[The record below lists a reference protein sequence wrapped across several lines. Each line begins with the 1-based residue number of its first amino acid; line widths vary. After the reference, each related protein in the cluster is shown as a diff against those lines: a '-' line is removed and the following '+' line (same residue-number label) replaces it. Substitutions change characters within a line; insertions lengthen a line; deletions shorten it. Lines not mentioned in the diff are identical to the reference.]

1 MRVLYAT
8 DSYHPKNDGVVRYI
22 DETSRLLADKHEVG
36 ILAPTFRSEDG
47 MQDPDW
53 VDVHRL
59 KSIDIDVHGYEFT
72 FPAYG
77 EAKKV
82 VLEYDLVFLQ
92 SIAPLGSISLF
103 AAKHNRRPLL
113 AFLHCIESVSMGAAY
128 GRLFTPW
135 KGLMDFYSQ
144 RLYMKCDSLLLES
157 RTVAHELERLG
168 IEEYQR
174 MPFGIDHARF
184 NPERQSEFDF
194 GLPDDKPIVVFAGRL
209 SYQKG
214 VDILV
219 EMIDGM
225 RDRVHFLV
233 VGDGPQ
239 RKYIEEKNASNMTY
253 VGGFV
258 DNIEDVFSSGD
269 MFLFIGNEYRRD
281 LTMICYEALASG
293 LPVLAPD
300 FGYDSIFV
308 SGKNCV
314 LKEREPKSL
323 MDGIEELLD
332 ESRRAEISRNA
343 VKSVRELTWPN
354 YVNRLDEIL
363 ETTREKFSR
372 GMG

>member
-1 MRVLYAT
+1 
-8 DSYHPKNDGVVRYI
+8 
-22 DETSRLLADKHEVG
+22 
-36 ILAPTFRSEDG
+36 
-47 MQDPDW
+47 
-53 VDVHRL
+53 
-59 KSIDIDVHGYEFT
+59 
-72 FPAYG
+72 
-77 EAKKV
+77 
-82 VLEYDLVFLQ
+82 
-92 SIAPLGSISLF
+92 
-103 AAKHNRRPLL
+103 
-113 AFLHCIESVSMGAAY
+113 
-128 GRLFTPW
+128 
-135 KGLMDFYSQ
+135 
-144 RLYMKCDSLLLES
+144 
-157 RTVAHELERLG
+157 
-168 IEEYQR
+168 
-174 MPFGIDHARF
+174 
-184 NPERQSEFDF
+184 
-194 GLPDDKPIVVFAGRL
+194 
-209 SYQKG
+209 
-214 VDILV
+214 
-219 EMIDGM
+219 
-225 RDRVHFLV
+225 V